1 MKLENSSDYKAKC
14 RQALIE
20 MTLNTASN
28 SDRDLLDLMKY
39 YNLTGILDQNEYL
52 LAQLRQY
59 VDDRFHFMGRALIL
73 EYCNFLKDM
82 GMFFQDSEMIVML
95 QNYFKSNYYDFELTE
110 IFQLMKLNAYCF
122 YKSDDFMQSLQDS
135 VGIRI
140 KEE

>member
-1 MKLENSSDYKAKC
+1 
-14 RQALIE
+14 
-20 MTLNTASN
+20 
-28 SDRDLLDLMKY
+28 
-39 YNLTGILDQNEYL
+39 
-52 LAQLRQY
+52 
-59 VDDRFHFMGRALIL
+59 
-73 EYCNFLKDM
+73 
-82 GMFFQDSEMIVML
+82 MFFQDSEMIVML